1 MKTVVQQW
9 GNSLAVRIPKPVTD
23 QVRLKRGTN
32 VEVVALNGDV
42 VVRPAERR
50 RKLRLEDLLKR
61 VTRKNIHPEIQTG
74 PPRGREIW

>member
-1 MKTVVQQW
+1 MQVAKW

>member
-32 VEVVALNGDV
+32 VEVVASNGEV
-42 VVRPAERR
+42 IVRPAERR

-61 VTRKNIHPEIQTG
+61 VTRKNIHLEIQTG
-74 PPRGREIW
+74 PPRGREVW